1 MLNPTLVKFIFK
13 LFLFCIL
20 LISFYIFIM
29 TVFMKSADY
38 KGLFSTW
45 QFPMLLAL
53 FLDVYIIESL

>member
-29 TVFMKSADY
+29 TVFMKSTHY